1 LYPSGQAF
9 ASKDLVSRH
18 IYCFDWEKF
27 MLGKVYVWA
36 VAMKRFWLILA
47 AMVGLAASAMPASAA
62 VVYTLNCTT
71 VACTGGGFGNY
82 GTVTLTQSG
91 AVGAEKVNVSVSLA
105 SGYTFSGS
113 NNTLTLLYNGATNST
128 LSMSAFTSGFGATA
142 SGANGSRIASPFS
155 FDISGFCISGCFDY
169 GTQRSN
175 STGTPSA
182 FSFDVT
188 KTGGLTLANFT
199 DNDGGGFFFAARI
212 KTSSSGLFWA
222 AAKGIPE
229 PATWAL
235 FFAAMAGLTVLY
247 RRRKLAIA

>member
-1 LYPSGQAF
+1 MF
-9 ASKDLVSRH
+9 
-18 IYCFDWEKF
+18 
-27 MLGKVYVWA
+27 WA

-47 AMVGLAASAMPASAA
+47 AMMGLAASALPASAA

-105 SGYTFSGS
+105 SGYRFGS
-113 NNTLTLLYNGATNST
+113 NGNPALYFNGATNDT
-128 LSMSAFTSGFGATA
+128 LTMSAFSSVGGGNFGATA
-142 SGANGSRIASPFS
+142 SGANGSRNASPFS
-155 FDISGFCISGCFDY
+155 TDILGFCISTCWDY
-169 GTQRSN
+169 GTQRTNN
-175 STGTPSA
+175 SGTPTG
-182 FSFDVT
+182 FSFDVI
-188 KTGGLTLANFT
+188 KAGGLTLANFT
-199 DNDGGGFFFAARI
+199 DNDGGGFFFAADIR
-212 KTSSSGLFWA
+212 TLASSTLFWV

-247 RRRKLAIA
+247 RRRKLARA